1 MRIQKPTIT
10 AVTVLQGD
18 GASLTGSFSGSF
30 VGWDGITGKPDPLIS
45 SSAQIGSDISG
56 SFVSVSASIAAD
68 IAALDANYATDAALY
83 AATASLSSSLAVDI
97 ATKANSSSFASD
109 IATNVTNITNIAS
122 FTASLDTDITTLS
135 IPANTTIS
143 AFGATLVDDA
153 NAAAAIAT
161 LGLDAD
167 IATLSVP
174 ASTTIS
180 AFGATLVDDADA
192 SAARATLG
200 VDAAGTD
207 NSTNVTLVTTSHD
220 YLSISGQAVTL
231 GTVDISDDT
240 NLTAGTGVTLTGDTI
255 SIGQD
260 VATTANVTFGSVA
273 VTNNVTITGDLSVLG
288 NAVEIQVGALSI
300 EDKNILVASGAA
312 DSAAADGAGITIGGA
327 NETITWNHANSRFNF
342 SDDVHAE
349 GNITLTGTVDGRDVA
364 TDGTKLDGIEAGA
377 DVTDATNVAAAG
389 AIMDGDFSSNGFMKR
404 TGAGT
409 YTIDSNTYLT
419 AHPTI
424 TAASS
429 VDNTGRTYIQD
440 ITLDSNGHVIGIASA
455 TETVT
460 DTNTTYSAGSGIGLT
475 GTTFSVAAG
484 GGLTQD
490 ASGLSHTDTSTQASV
505 SNTGR
510 TYIQSITL
518 DTYGHITAIS
528 SGTET
533 VTDTNTTYS
542 AGTNLNLTGTTF
554 SIPTSTDFQID
565 SLGVGTAAPGTTG
578 VIRATNDIVA
588 YYSSDER
595 LKDNIKPLEGALDK
609 VNAMGGYEFDWND
622 NQEVHEG
629 HDIGVIAQEV
639 QAQYP
644 ELVHERDN
652 GYLAVDY
659 VKLTAVLL
667 QAVKELS
674 AKVDQLSK

>member
-200 VDAAGTD
+200 VDAARTD